1 MLVMVTL
8 VQVSLV
14 SVRQAVQLAWL
25 CRILAAALAPFIP
38 IQRTVRLLLCGVS
51 GVTLAILLVEAG
63 QVGPEAALLQAGVV
77 GQLQQLGGQLEHRP
91 LSHHFRVYR
100 LTLLHGKQQGT
111 EHFTPSC
118 VLYSSASSQSPAI
131 FATFLSGGFK
141 DTEPVCFK
149 VRYEWI
155 SLT

>member
-1 MLVMVTL
+1 MVTL
-8 VQVSLV
+8 VQVSIV
-14 SVRQAVQLAWL
+14 SVRQAVRLAWL

-51 GVTLAILLVEAG
+51 GVTLAVLLVEAG
-63 QVGPEAALLQAGVV
+63 QVGPEAVLLQAGVV
-77 GQLQQLGGQLEHRP
+77 GQLQQFGGQLEHRP

-118 VLYSSASSQSPAI
+118 VLFLRFITSLQLYSLRYSVVVLK
-131 FATFLSGGFK
+131 TLSLFVLRLGMSG
-141 DTEPVCFK
+141 
-149 VRYEWI
+149 
-155 SLT
+155 